1 MEDQLSQISQK
12 IEEIKSNLHEFG
24 ISLTQ
29 KDQIIQNKD
38 ERISDLMDKLVSA
51 SKEKD
56 EALWAKIELM
66 KEIAAE
72 REQTQ
77 REIIELKMQLLEKDE
92 KIKKLKQKQR
102 QAQDGLIGTSFE
114 VDRMKKE
121 VEEKERKIQEIKEKA
136 DSVSMG
142 LTGIIYELDL
152 AVDYLKDRIKNAT
165 RSLRIVVPT
174 VEFLQEHEIL
184 EQLEQLPDSS
194 VVNIAT
200 SLNLS
205 EHQEIIEGWK
215 NRGWVVTNYPGK
227 NFFMISA
234 DGSDVCIA
242 FTAGTQI
249 SGFYS
254 NIGDLVT
261 IFNQAL
267 MYPFIKGQKL

>member
-1 MEDQLSQISQK
+1 MEDQLSLISQK
-12 IEEIKSNLHEFG
+12 IKEINENFSRFG
-24 ISLTQ
+24 VYLSQ
-29 KDQIIQNKD
+29 KDQIIQSKD
-38 ERISDLMDKLVSA
+38 ERIQSLTEKLVSA

-72 REQTQ
+72 REQKN
-77 REIIELKMQLLEKDE
+77 REITELKMQLLEKEE

-121 VEEKERKIQEIKEKA
+121 VAEKERKIQEIKEKA

-142 LTGIIYELDL
+142 LTGILYDMDI
-152 AVDYLKDRIKNAT
+152 AVEYLKDRIKNAT
-165 RSLRIVVPT
+165 RSLRLVVPT
-174 VEFLQEHEIL
+174 MEFLEQNEIL
-184 EQLEQLPDSS
+184 DMLEQLPESS
-194 VVNIAT
+194 VINIAT
-200 SLNLS
+200 SLDLS
-205 EHQEIIEGWK
+205 EHQPMIDSWK
-215 NRGWVVTNYPGK
+215 ERGWIVTNYPGK

-242 FTAGTQI
+242 FTSGAQI

-254 NIGDLVT
+254 NISDLVT